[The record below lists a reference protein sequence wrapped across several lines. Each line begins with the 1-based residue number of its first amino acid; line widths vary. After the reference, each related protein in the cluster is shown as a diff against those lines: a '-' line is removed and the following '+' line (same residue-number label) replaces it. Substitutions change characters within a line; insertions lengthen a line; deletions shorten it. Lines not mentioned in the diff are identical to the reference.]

1 MCGKMTPHVVRPS
14 IIAGF
19 ILRGLFASRNYVN
32 LPFMRT
38 RMPDTIEKKETTSV
52 RLTQGTL
59 ASIELLLEARET
71 KIDFIRTAVRNEIR
85 NRRRRRP
92 QPLTRLSGPAGTLP

>member
-1 MCGKMTPHVVRPS
+1 MRP
-14 IIAGF
+14 
-19 ILRGLFASRNYVN
+19 
-32 LPFMRT
+32 

-85 NRRRRRP
+85 RRRRMNKPVR
-92 QPLTRLSGPAGTLP
+92 AA